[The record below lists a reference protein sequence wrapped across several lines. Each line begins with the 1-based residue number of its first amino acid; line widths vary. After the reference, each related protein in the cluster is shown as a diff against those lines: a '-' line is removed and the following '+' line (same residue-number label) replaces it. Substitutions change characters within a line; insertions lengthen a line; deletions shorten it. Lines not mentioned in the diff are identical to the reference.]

1 MKLVSLFKKFS
12 LIFLVLFM
20 IGCSTSD
27 GSSSAVNTST
37 SDGSSAAAAAAN
49 TSTSDES
56 SSAANTSEKKF
67 IVLATTPMLGEFVK
81 QVAKDNIDVRVLMP
95 YGVDPHHFEPS
106 PQDVKK
112 IDEADLV
119 FYVGLKYEPTALNKL
134 LHNAS
139 NSKQVLVEIGPQVN
153 PIEFGHDDH
162 DDHDEHDDDKDKH
175 DHDDE
180 DEHDDDKDKHDD
192 DDEDKHDDDKDKHD
206 HDDEDEHDDEDKHD
220 DDKDKHD
227 HDDEDKHDDDKDK
240 HDHDDEDKHDD
251 EDEHDEDKHEGH
263 DHGTYDP
270 HFWFDPNRVALA
282 VDAIKKELIKL
293 DPENK
298 NAYEEAANNYLEK
311 LKALDQE
318 IAALI
323 ESIPSDNRAIVTTH
337 ESLGYLEDRYGLE
350 VISTVIPSLTT
361 EDGVTPK
368 GLVKVIEEIKEH
380 GIKVIFVESESP
392 TQSAEIVAR
401 EANARLASGLWVETL
416 QENQSYIDF
425 LKTNVSLI
433 VENLKEQ

>member
-37 SDGSSAAAAAAN
+37 SDGSSSAAAAAN

-162 DDHDEHDDDKDKH
+162 DVHDE
-175 DHDDE
+175 HDDE
-180 DEHDDDKDKHDD
+180 DEHDDDKDKHD
-192 DDEDKHDDDKDKHD
+192 
-206 HDDEDEHDDEDKHD
+206 HDDEDKHD

-240 HDHDDEDKHDD
+240 HDHDDEDEHD

-282 VDAIKKELIKL
+282 VDAIKEELIKL

-323 ESIPSDNRAIVTTH
+323 ESIPSDNRGIVTTH

-350 VISTVIPSLTT
+350 VIATVIPSLTT

-368 GLVKVIEEIKEH
+368 GLVEVIEEIKEH
-380 GIKVIFVESESP
+380 GIKVIFIESESP
-392 TQSAEIVAR
+392 TQSAEIVAK
-401 EANARLASGLWVETL
+401 EANAKLVSGLWVETL
-416 QENQSYIDF
+416 KENQSYIDF

>member
-37 SDGSSAAAAAAN
+37 SDGSSSAAAAANTSTSDGSSSAAAAAN

-180 DEHDDDKDKHDD
+180 DEHDDDKDKHDH

-206 HDDEDEHDDEDKHD
+206 HDDEDEH
-220 DDKDKHD
+220 
-227 HDDEDKHDDDKDK
+227 
-240 HDHDDEDKHDD
+240 D

-311 LKALDQE
+311 LKVLDQE
-318 IAALI
+318 IVALI
-323 ESIPSDNRAIVTTH
+323 ESIPSDNRGIVTTH

-350 VISTVIPSLTT
+350 VIATVIPSLTS

-368 GLVKVIEEIKEH
+368 GLVEVIEEIKEH
-380 GIKVIFVESESP
+380 GIKVIFIESESP
-392 TQSAEIVAR
+392 TQSAEIVAK
-401 EANARLASGLWVETL
+401 EANAKLVSGLWVETL

>member
-1 MKLVSLFKKFS
+1 M
-12 LIFLVLFM
+12 
-20 IGCSTSD
+20 
-27 GSSSAVNTST
+27 
-37 SDGSSAAAAAAN
+37 
-49 TSTSDES
+49 
-56 SSAANTSEKKF
+56 
-67 IVLATTPMLGEFVK
+67 
-81 QVAKDNIDVRVLMP
+81 
-95 YGVDPHHFEPS
+95 
-106 PQDVKK
+106 KK

-180 DEHDDDKDKHDD
+180 DEHD
-192 DDEDKHDDDKDKHD
+192 
-206 HDDEDEHDDEDKHD
+206 
-220 DDKDKHD
+220 
-227 HDDEDKHDDDKDK
+227 
-240 HDHDDEDKHDD
+240 
-251 EDEHDEDKHEGH
+251 EDKHEGH
-263 DHGTYDP
+263 DHGAFDP

-282 VDAIKKELIKL
+282 VDAIKEELIKL

-318 IAALI
+318 IVTLI
-323 ESIPSDNRAIVTTH
+323 ESIPSDNKGIVTTH

-350 VISTVIPSLTT
+350 VIATVIPSLTT

-368 GLVKVIEEIKEH
+368 GLVEVIEEIKEH
-380 GIKVIFVESESP
+380 GIKVIFIESESP
-392 TQSAEIVAR
+392 TQSAEIVAK
-401 EANARLASGLWVETL
+401 EANAKLVSGLWVETL
-416 QENQSYIDF
+416 KENQSYIDF

>member
-37 SDGSSAAAAAAN
+37 SDGSSSAAAAAN

-180 DEHDDDKDKHDD
+180 DEHDDDKDKHDH

-206 HDDEDEHDDEDKHD
+206 HDDEDEH
-220 DDKDKHD
+220 
-227 HDDEDKHDDDKDK
+227 
-240 HDHDDEDKHDD
+240 D

-282 VDAIKKELIKL
+282 VDAIKEELIKL

-318 IAALI
+318 IATLI
-323 ESIPSDNRAIVTTH
+323 ESIPSDNRGIVTTH

-350 VISTVIPSLTT
+350 VIATVIPSLTT

-368 GLVKVIEEIKEH
+368 GLVEVIEEIKEH
-380 GIKVIFVESESP
+380 GIKVIFIESESP
-392 TQSAEIVAR
+392 TQSAEIVAK
-401 EANARLASGLWVETL
+401 EANAKLVSGLWVETL

>member
-37 SDGSSAAAAAAN
+37 SDG
-49 TSTSDES
+49 S

-180 DEHDDDKDKHDD
+180 DEHDDDKDKHD
-192 DDEDKHDDDKDKHD
+192 
-206 HDDEDEHDDEDKHD
+206 HDDEDE
-220 DDKDKHD
+220 
-227 HDDEDKHDDDKDK
+227 
-240 HDHDDEDKHDD
+240 DD

-282 VDAIKKELIKL
+282 VDAIKEELIKL

-323 ESIPSDNRAIVTTH
+323 ESIPSDNRGIVTTH

-350 VISTVIPSLTT
+350 VIATVIPSLTT

-368 GLVKVIEEIKEH
+368 GLVEVIEEIKEH
-380 GIKVIFVESESP
+380 GIKVIFIESESP
-392 TQSAEIVAR
+392 TQSAEIVAK
-401 EANARLASGLWVETL
+401 EANAKLVSGLWVETL
-416 QENQSYIDF
+416 KENQSYIDF

>member
-37 SDGSSAAAAAAN
+37 SDGSSSAAAAAN

-180 DEHDDDKDKHDD
+180 DEHDDDKDKHDH

-206 HDDEDEHDDEDKHD
+206 HDDEDEHD
-220 DDKDKHD
+220 
-227 HDDEDKHDDDKDK
+227 
-240 HDHDDEDKHDD
+240 

-263 DHGTYDP
+263 DHGTFDP

-318 IAALI
+318 IVTLI
-323 ESIPSDNRAIVTTH
+323 ESIPSDNRGIVTTH

-350 VISTVIPSLTT
+350 VIATVIPSLTS

-368 GLVKVIEEIKEH
+368 GLVEVIEEIKEH
-380 GIKVIFVESESP
+380 GIKVIFIESESP
-392 TQSAEIVAR
+392 TQSAEIVAK
-401 EANARLASGLWVETL
+401 EANAKLVSGLWVETL

>member
-37 SDGSSAAAAAAN
+37 SDGSSSAAAAAN

-180 DEHDDDKDKHDD
+180 DEHDDDKDKHDH

-206 HDDEDEHDDEDKHD
+206 HDDEDEH
-220 DDKDKHD
+220 
-227 HDDEDKHDDDKDK
+227 
-240 HDHDDEDKHDD
+240 D

-282 VDAIKKELIKL
+282 VDAIKEELIKL

-318 IAALI
+318 IATLI
-323 ESIPSDNRAIVTTH
+323 ESIPSDNRGIVTTH

-350 VISTVIPSLTT
+350 VIATVIPSLTT

-368 GLVKVIEEIKEH
+368 GLVEVIEEIKEH
-380 GIKVIFVESESP
+380 GIKVIFIESESP
-392 TQSAEIVAR
+392 TQSAEIVAK
-401 EANARLASGLWVETL
+401 EANAKLVSGLWVETL
-416 QENQSYIDF
+416 KENQSYIDF

>member
-37 SDGSSAAAAAAN
+37 SDGSSSAAAAAN

-180 DEHDDDKDKHDD
+180 DKHDDDKDKHDHE
-192 DDEDKHDDDKDKHD
+192 DEDKHDDDKDKHD
-206 HDDEDEHDDEDKHD
+206 HDDEDEHD
-220 DDKDKHD
+220 
-227 HDDEDKHDDDKDK
+227 
-240 HDHDDEDKHDD
+240 

-263 DHGTYDP
+263 DHGTFDP

-282 VDAIKKELIKL
+282 VDAIKEELIKL

-318 IAALI
+318 IVALI
-323 ESIPSDNRAIVTTH
+323 ESIPSDNRGIVTTH

-350 VISTVIPSLTT
+350 VIATVIPSLTS

-368 GLVKVIEEIKEH
+368 GLVEVIEEIKEH
-380 GIKVIFVESESP
+380 GIKVIFIESESP
-392 TQSAEIVAR
+392 TQSAEIVAK
-401 EANARLASGLWVETL
+401 EANAKLVSGLWVETL
-416 QENQSYIDF
+416 KENQSYIDF

>member
-37 SDGSSAAAAAAN
+37 SDG
-49 TSTSDES
+49 S

-119 FYVGLKYEPTALNKL
+119 FYVGLKYEPSALNKL

-180 DEHDDDKDKHDD
+180 DEHDDDKDKHDH

-206 HDDEDEHDDEDKHD
+206 HDDEDEHD
-220 DDKDKHD
+220 
-227 HDDEDKHDDDKDK
+227 
-240 HDHDDEDKHDD
+240 

-263 DHGTYDP
+263 DHGAYDP

-318 IAALI
+318 IVTLI
-323 ESIPSDNRAIVTTH
+323 ESIPSDNRGIVTTH

-350 VISTVIPSLTT
+350 VIATVIPSLTT

-368 GLVKVIEEIKEH
+368 GLVEVIEEIKEH
-380 GIKVIFVESESP
+380 GIKVIFIESESP

-401 EANARLASGLWVETL
+401 EANAKLVSGLWVETL

-425 LKTNVSLI
+425 LKTNVNLI
-433 VENLKEQ
+433 VENLK

>member
-1 MKLVSLFKKFS
+1 
-12 LIFLVLFM
+12 
-20 IGCSTSD
+20 
-27 GSSSAVNTST
+27 
-37 SDGSSAAAAAAN
+37 
-49 TSTSDES
+49 
-56 SSAANTSEKKF
+56 
-67 IVLATTPMLGEFVK
+67 ML
-81 QVAKDNIDVRVLMP
+81 
-95 YGVDPHHFEPS
+95 
-106 PQDVKK
+106 
-112 IDEADLV
+112 
-119 FYVGLKYEPTALNKL
+119 
-134 LHNAS
+134 
-139 NSKQVLVEIGPQVN
+139 
-153 PIEFGHDDH
+153 
-162 DDHDEHDDDKDKH
+162 
-175 DHDDE
+175 
-180 DEHDDDKDKHDD
+180 
-192 DDEDKHDDDKDKHD
+192 
-206 HDDEDEHDDEDKHD
+206 
-220 DDKDKHD
+220 
-227 HDDEDKHDDDKDK
+227 
-240 HDHDDEDKHDD
+240 
-251 EDEHDEDKHEGH
+251 
-263 DHGTYDP
+263 
-270 HFWFDPNRVALA
+270 
-282 VDAIKKELIKL
+282 KELIKL

-323 ESIPSDNRAIVTTH
+323 ESIPSDNRGIVTTH

>member
-37 SDGSSAAAAAAN
+37 SDGSSSAAAAAN

-162 DDHDEHDDDKDKH
+162 DDHDEHDD
-175 DHDDE
+175 E
-180 DEHDDDKDKHDD
+180 DE
-192 DDEDKHDDDKDKHD
+192 
-206 HDDEDEHDDEDKHD
+206 HD

-240 HDHDDEDKHDD
+240 HDHDDEDEHD

-282 VDAIKKELIKL
+282 VDAIKEELIKL

-318 IAALI
+318 IVTLI
-323 ESIPSDNRAIVTTH
+323 ESIPSDNRGIVTTH

-350 VISTVIPSLTT
+350 VIATVIPSLNS

-368 GLVKVIEEIKEH
+368 ELVSVIEEIKEH
-380 GIKVIFVESESP
+380 EIKVIFIESESP
-392 TQSAEIVAR
+392 TQSAEIVAK
-401 EANARLASGLWVETL
+401 EANAKLVSGLWVETL
-416 QENQSYIDF
+416 KENQSYIDF

>member
-37 SDGSSAAAAAAN
+37 SDGSSSAAAAAN
-49 TSTSDES
+49 TSTSDGS

-180 DEHDDDKDKHDD
+180 DEHDDDKDKHDH

-206 HDDEDEHDDEDKHD
+206 HDDEDEH
-220 DDKDKHD
+220 
-227 HDDEDKHDDDKDK
+227 
-240 HDHDDEDKHDD
+240 D

-282 VDAIKKELIKL
+282 VDAIKEELIKL

-311 LKALDQE
+311 LKVLDQE
-318 IAALI
+318 IVALI
-323 ESIPSDNRAIVTTH
+323 ESIPSDNRGIVTTH

-350 VISTVIPSLTT
+350 VIATVIPSLTT

-368 GLVKVIEEIKEH
+368 GLVEVIEEIKEH
-380 GIKVIFVESESP
+380 GIKVIFIESESP
-392 TQSAEIVAR
+392 TQSAEIVAK
-401 EANARLASGLWVETL
+401 EANAKLVSGLWVETL

>member
-20 IGCSTSD
+20 IGCSTTD
-27 GSSSAVNTST
+27 GSSS
-37 SDGSSAAAAAAN
+37 AAN

-180 DEHDDDKDKHDD
+180 DEHDDDKDKHDH

-206 HDDEDEHDDEDKHD
+206 HDDEDEHD
-220 DDKDKHD
+220 
-227 HDDEDKHDDDKDK
+227 
-240 HDHDDEDKHDD
+240 

-263 DHGTYDP
+263 DHGTFDP

-282 VDAIKKELIKL
+282 VDAIKEELIKL

-318 IAALI
+318 IVTLI
-323 ESIPSDNRAIVTTH
+323 ESIPSDNRGIVTTH

-350 VISTVIPSLTT
+350 VIATVIPSLTT

-368 GLVKVIEEIKEH
+368 GLVEVIEEIKEH
-380 GIKVIFVESESP
+380 GIKVIFIESESP
-392 TQSAEIVAR
+392 TQSAEIVAK
-401 EANARLASGLWVETL
+401 EANAKLVSGLWVETL

>member
-27 GSSSAVNTST
+27 G
-37 SDGSSAAAAAAN
+37 
-49 TSTSDES
+49 S

-119 FYVGLKYEPTALNKL
+119 FYVGLKYEPSALNKL

-180 DEHDDDKDKHDD
+180 DEHDDDKDKHDH

-206 HDDEDEHDDEDKHD
+206 HDDEDKHDDEDEHD

-240 HDHDDEDKHDD
+240 HDHDDEDEHD

-318 IAALI
+318 IVTLI
-323 ESIPSDNRAIVTTH
+323 ESIPSDNRGIVTTH

-350 VISTVIPSLTT
+350 VIATVIPSLTT

-368 GLVKVIEEIKEH
+368 GLVEVIEEIKEH
-380 GIKVIFVESESP
+380 GIKVIFIESESP

-401 EANARLASGLWVETL
+401 EANAKLVSGLWVETL

-425 LKTNVSLI
+425 LKTNVNLI
-433 VENLKEQ
+433 VENLK

>member
-37 SDGSSAAAAAAN
+37 SDG
-49 TSTSDES
+49 S

-119 FYVGLKYEPTALNKL
+119 FYVGLKYEPSALNKL

-180 DEHDDDKDKHDD
+180 DEHDDDKDKHDH

-206 HDDEDEHDDEDKHD
+206 HDDEDEHD
-220 DDKDKHD
+220 
-227 HDDEDKHDDDKDK
+227 
-240 HDHDDEDKHDD
+240 

-263 DHGTYDP
+263 DHGAYDP

-318 IAALI
+318 IVTLI
-323 ESIPSDNRAIVTTH
+323 ESIPSDNRGIVTTH

-350 VISTVIPSLTT
+350 VIATVIPSLTT

-368 GLVKVIEEIKEH
+368 GLVEVIEEIKEH
-380 GIKVIFVESESP
+380 GIKVIFIESESP
-392 TQSAEIVAR
+392 TQSAEIVAK
-401 EANARLASGLWVETL
+401 ESNARLVSGLWVETL
-416 QENQSYIDF
+416 KENQSYIDF
-425 LKTNVSLI
+425 LKTNINLI
-433 VENLKEQ
+433 AENLKEQ

>member
-37 SDGSSAAAAAAN
+37 SDGSSSAAA
-49 TSTSDES
+49 
-56 SSAANTSEKKF
+56 AANTSEKKF

-119 FYVGLKYEPTALNKL
+119 FYVGLKYEPSALNKL

-180 DEHDDDKDKHDD
+180 DEHDDDKDKHDH

-206 HDDEDEHDDEDKHD
+206 HDDEDEHD
-220 DDKDKHD
+220 
-227 HDDEDKHDDDKDK
+227 
-240 HDHDDEDKHDD
+240 

-263 DHGTYDP
+263 DHGAYDP

-318 IAALI
+318 IVTLI
-323 ESIPSDNRAIVTTH
+323 ESIPSDNRGIVTTH

-350 VISTVIPSLTT
+350 VIATVIPSLTT

-368 GLVKVIEEIKEH
+368 GLVEVIEEIKEH
-380 GIKVIFVESESP
+380 GIKVIFIESESP

-401 EANARLASGLWVETL
+401 EANAKLVSGLWVETL

-425 LKTNVSLI
+425 LKTNVNLI
-433 VENLKEQ
+433 VENLK

>member
-37 SDGSSAAAAAAN
+37 SDGSSSAAAAAN

-180 DEHDDDKDKHDD
+180 DEHDDDKDKHD
-192 DDEDKHDDDKDKHD
+192 
-206 HDDEDEHDDEDKHD
+206 HDDEDKHD

-227 HDDEDKHDDDKDK
+227 
-240 HDHDDEDKHDD
+240 HDD

-282 VDAIKKELIKL
+282 VDAIKEELIKL

-318 IAALI
+318 IVTLI
-323 ESIPSDNRAIVTTH
+323 ESIPSDNRGIVTTH

-350 VISTVIPSLTT
+350 VIATVIPSLTS

-368 GLVKVIEEIKEH
+368 GLVEVIEEIKEH
-380 GIKVIFVESESP
+380 GIKVIFIESESP

-401 EANARLASGLWVETL
+401 EANAKLVSGLWVETL

>member
-37 SDGSSAAAAAAN
+37 SDGSSSAAAAAN

-139 NSKQVLVEIGPQVN
+139 NSKQVLVELGPQVN

-180 DEHDDDKDKHDD
+180 DEHDEEKENQDQHD
-192 DDEDKHDDDKDKHD
+192 EH
-206 HDDEDEHDDEDKHD
+206 EHDDEDKHD

-240 HDHDDEDKHDD
+240 HDHDDEDEHD

-282 VDAIKKELIKL
+282 VDAIKEELIKL

-318 IAALI
+318 IVTLI
-323 ESIPSDNRAIVTTH
+323 ESIPSDNRGIVTTH

-350 VISTVIPSLTT
+350 VIATVIPSLTS

-368 GLVKVIEEIKEH
+368 GLVEVIEEIKEH
-380 GIKVIFVESESP
+380 GIKVIFIESESP
-392 TQSAEIVAR
+392 TQSAEIVAK
-401 EANARLASGLWVETL
+401 EANAKLVSGLWVETL

>member
-37 SDGSSAAAAAAN
+37 SDG
-49 TSTSDES
+49 S

-180 DEHDDDKDKHDD
+180 DK
-192 DDEDKHDDDKDKHD
+192 
-206 HDDEDEHDDEDKHD
+206 HDDEDEHD

-240 HDHDDEDKHDD
+240 HDHDDEDEHD

-263 DHGTYDP
+263 DHGTFDP

-282 VDAIKKELIKL
+282 VDAIKEELIKL

-318 IAALI
+318 IVALI
-323 ESIPSDNRAIVTTH
+323 ESIPSDNRGIVTTH

-350 VISTVIPSLTT
+350 VIATVIPSLTT

-368 GLVKVIEEIKEH
+368 GLVEVIEEIKEH
-380 GIKVIFVESESP
+380 GIKVIFIESESP
-392 TQSAEIVAR
+392 TQSAEIVAK
-401 EANARLASGLWVETL
+401 EANAKLVSGLWVETL
-416 QENQSYIDF
+416 KENQSYIDF

>member
-37 SDGSSAAAAAAN
+37 SDG
-49 TSTSDES
+49 S

-162 DDHDEHDDDKDKH
+162 DDHDEHDD
-175 DHDDE
+175 E
-180 DEHDDDKDKHDD
+180 DE
-192 DDEDKHDDDKDKHD
+192 
-206 HDDEDEHDDEDKHD
+206 HD

-240 HDHDDEDKHDD
+240 HDHDDEDEHD

-263 DHGTYDP
+263 DHGTFDP

-282 VDAIKKELIKL
+282 VDAIKEELIKL

-318 IAALI
+318 IVALI
-323 ESIPSDNRAIVTTH
+323 ESIPSDNRGIVTTH

-350 VISTVIPSLTT
+350 VIATVIPSLTS

-368 GLVKVIEEIKEH
+368 GLVEVIEEIKEH
-380 GIKVIFVESESP
+380 GIKVIFIESESP
-392 TQSAEIVAR
+392 TQSAEIVAK
-401 EANARLASGLWVETL
+401 EANAKLVSGLWVETL
-416 QENQSYIDF
+416 KENQSYIDF

>member
-37 SDGSSAAAAAAN
+37 SDGSSSAAAAAN

-180 DEHDDDKDKHDD
+180 DEHDD
-192 DDEDKHDDDKDKHD
+192 
-206 HDDEDEHDDEDKHD
+206 EDKHD

-240 HDHDDEDKHDD
+240 HDHDDEDEHD

-282 VDAIKKELIKL
+282 VDAIKEELIKL

-318 IAALI
+318 IVTLI
-323 ESIPSDNRAIVTTH
+323 ESIPSDNRGIVTTH

-350 VISTVIPSLTT
+350 VIATVIPSLTT

-368 GLVKVIEEIKEH
+368 GLVEVIEEIKEH
-380 GIKVIFVESESP
+380 GIKVIFIESESP
-392 TQSAEIVAR
+392 TQSAEIVAK
-401 EANARLASGLWVETL
+401 EANAKLVSGLWVETL
-416 QENQSYIDF
+416 KENQSYIDF

>member
-27 GSSSAVNTST
+27 GSSS
-37 SDGSSAAAAAAN
+37 AAAAAN

-180 DEHDDDKDKHDD
+180 DEHDDDKDKHDH

-206 HDDEDEHDDEDKHD
+206 HDDEDEHD
-220 DDKDKHD
+220 
-227 HDDEDKHDDDKDK
+227 
-240 HDHDDEDKHDD
+240 

-263 DHGTYDP
+263 AHGTFDP

-282 VDAIKKELIKL
+282 VDAIKEELIKL

-318 IAALI
+318 IVTLI
-323 ESIPSDNRAIVTTH
+323 ESIPSDNRGIVTTH

-350 VISTVIPSLTT
+350 VIATVIPSLTT

-368 GLVKVIEEIKEH
+368 GLVEVIEEIKEH
-380 GIKVIFVESESP
+380 GIKVIFIESESP
-392 TQSAEIVAR
+392 TQSAEIVAK
-401 EANARLASGLWVETL
+401 EANAKLVSGLWVETL

>member
-37 SDGSSAAAAAAN
+37 SDG
-49 TSTSDES
+49 S

-162 DDHDEHDDDKDKH
+162 DDHDDEDKHDDDKDKH
-175 DHDDE
+175 DHDEE
-180 DEHDDDKDKHDD
+180 DDH

-206 HDDEDEHDDEDKHD
+206 HDDEDEH
-220 DDKDKHD
+220 
-227 HDDEDKHDDDKDK
+227 
-240 HDHDDEDKHDD
+240 D

-282 VDAIKKELIKL
+282 VDAIKEELIKL

-318 IAALI
+318 IVTLI
-323 ESIPSDNRAIVTTH
+323 ESIPSDNRGIVTTH

-350 VISTVIPSLTT
+350 VIATVIPSLTT

-368 GLVKVIEEIKEH
+368 GLVEVIEEIKEH
-380 GIKVIFVESESP
+380 GIKVIFIESESP
-392 TQSAEIVAR
+392 TQSAEIVAK
-401 EANARLASGLWVETL
+401 EANAKLVSGLWVETL
-416 QENQSYIDF
+416 KENQSYIDF

>member
-37 SDGSSAAAAAAN
+37 SDGSSSAAAAAN

-180 DEHDDDKDKHDD
+180 DEHDDDKDKHDH

-206 HDDEDEHDDEDKHD
+206 HDDEDEH
-220 DDKDKHD
+220 
-227 HDDEDKHDDDKDK
+227 
-240 HDHDDEDKHDD
+240 D

-318 IAALI
+318 IVTLI
-323 ESIPSDNRAIVTTH
+323 ESIPSDNRGIVTTH

-350 VISTVIPSLTT
+350 VIATVIPSLTS

-368 GLVKVIEEIKEH
+368 GLVEVIEEIKEH
-380 GIKVIFVESESP
+380 GIKVIFIESESP
-392 TQSAEIVAR
+392 TQSAEIVAK
-401 EANARLASGLWVETL
+401 EANAKLVSGLWVETL

>member
-37 SDGSSAAAAAAN
+37 SDGSSSAAAAAN

-95 YGVDPHHFEPS
+95 YGVDTQHFEPS

-112 IDEADLV
+112 IDEAELV
-119 FYVGLKYEPTALNKL
+119 FYVGIKYEPTALNKL

-180 DEHDDDKDKHDD
+180 DEHD
-192 DDEDKHDDDKDKHD
+192 
-206 HDDEDEHDDEDKHD
+206 
-220 DDKDKHD
+220 
-227 HDDEDKHDDDKDK
+227 
-240 HDHDDEDKHDD
+240 

-263 DHGTYDP
+263 DHGTFDP

-282 VDAIKKELIKL
+282 VDAIKEELIKL

-318 IAALI
+318 IVTLI
-323 ESIPSDNRAIVTTH
+323 ESIPSDNRGIVTTH

-350 VISTVIPSLTT
+350 VIATVIPSLTS

-368 GLVKVIEEIKEH
+368 GLVEVIEEIKEH
-380 GIKVIFVESESP
+380 GIKVIFIESESP
-392 TQSAEIVAR
+392 TQSAEIVAK
-401 EANARLASGLWVETL
+401 EANAKLVSGLWVETL

>member
-37 SDGSSAAAAAAN
+37 SDGSSSAAAAAN

-180 DEHDDDKDKHDD
+180 DEHDDDKDKHDH

-206 HDDEDEHDDEDKHD
+206 HDDEDEHD
-220 DDKDKHD
+220 
-227 HDDEDKHDDDKDK
+227 
-240 HDHDDEDKHDD
+240 

-263 DHGTYDP
+263 DHGTFDP

-282 VDAIKKELIKL
+282 VDAIKEELIKL

-318 IAALI
+318 IVTLI
-323 ESIPSDNRAIVTTH
+323 ESIPSDNRGIVTTH

-350 VISTVIPSLTT
+350 VIATVIPSLTT

-368 GLVKVIEEIKEH
+368 GLVEVIEEIKEH
-380 GIKVIFVESESP
+380 GIKVIFIESESP
-392 TQSAEIVAR
+392 TQSAEIVAK
-401 EANARLASGLWVETL
+401 EANAKLVSGLWVETL

>member
-37 SDGSSAAAAAAN
+37 SDGSSSAAAAAN

-180 DEHDDDKDKHDD
+180 DEHDDDKDKHDH

-206 HDDEDEHDDEDKHD
+206 HDDEDEH
-220 DDKDKHD
+220 
-227 HDDEDKHDDDKDK
+227 
-240 HDHDDEDKHDD
+240 D

-318 IAALI
+318 IVALI
-323 ESIPSDNRAIVTTH
+323 ESIPSDNRGIVTTH

-350 VISTVIPSLTT
+350 VIATVIPSLTT

-368 GLVKVIEEIKEH
+368 GLVEVIEEIKEH
-380 GIKVIFVESESP
+380 GIKVIFIESESP
-392 TQSAEIVAR
+392 TQSAEIVAK
-401 EANARLASGLWVETL
+401 EANAKLVSGLWVETL

>member
-37 SDGSSAAAAAAN
+37 SDGSSSAAAAAN

-180 DEHDDDKDKHDD
+180 D
-192 DDEDKHDDDKDKHD
+192 
-206 HDDEDEHDDEDKHD
+206 KHD

-240 HDHDDEDKHDD
+240 HDHDD

-282 VDAIKKELIKL
+282 VDAIKEELIKL

-311 LKALDQE
+311 LKVLDQE
-318 IAALI
+318 IVALI
-323 ESIPSDNRAIVTTH
+323 ESIPSDNRGIVTTH

-350 VISTVIPSLTT
+350 VIATVIPSLTT

-368 GLVKVIEEIKEH
+368 GLVEVIEEIKEH
-380 GIKVIFVESESP
+380 GIKVIFIESESP
-392 TQSAEIVAR
+392 TQSAEIVAK
-401 EANARLASGLWVETL
+401 EANAKLVSGLWVETL
-416 QENQSYIDF
+416 KENQSYIDF

>member
-37 SDGSSAAAAAAN
+37 SDGSSSAAAAAN

-180 DEHDDDKDKHDD
+180 DEHD
-192 DDEDKHDDDKDKHD
+192 
-206 HDDEDEHDDEDKHD
+206 
-220 DDKDKHD
+220 
-227 HDDEDKHDDDKDK
+227 
-240 HDHDDEDKHDD
+240 

-282 VDAIKKELIKL
+282 VDAIKEELIKL

-318 IAALI
+318 IVALI
-323 ESIPSDNRAIVTTH
+323 ESIPSDNRGIVTTH

-350 VISTVIPSLTT
+350 VIATVIPSLTT

-368 GLVKVIEEIKEH
+368 GLVEVIEEIKEH
-380 GIKVIFVESESP
+380 GIKVIFIESESP

-401 EANARLASGLWVETL
+401 EANAKLVSGLWVETL
-416 QENQSYIDF
+416 KENQSYIDF
-425 LKTNVSLI
+425 LKTNVNLI

>member
-27 GSSSAVNTST
+27 G
-37 SDGSSAAAAAAN
+37 
-49 TSTSDES
+49 S

-119 FYVGLKYEPTALNKL
+119 FYVGLKYEPSALNKL

-180 DEHDDDKDKHDD
+180 DEHDDDKDKHD
-192 DDEDKHDDDKDKHD
+192 
-206 HDDEDEHDDEDKHD
+206 HDDEDKHD

-240 HDHDDEDKHDD
+240 HDHDDEDEHD

-318 IAALI
+318 IVTLI
-323 ESIPSDNRAIVTTH
+323 ESIPSDNRGIVTTH

-350 VISTVIPSLTT
+350 VIATVIPSLNS
-361 EDGVTPK
+361 EDSVTPK
-368 GLVKVIEEIKEH
+368 GLVSVIEEIKEH
-380 GIKVIFVESESP
+380 GIKVIFIESESP

-401 EANARLASGLWVETL
+401 EANAKLVSGLWVETL

-425 LKTNVSLI
+425 LKTNVNLI
-433 VENLKEQ
+433 VENLK

>member
-37 SDGSSAAAAAAN
+37 SDGSSSAAAAAN

-180 DEHDDDKDKHDD
+180 DEHDDDKDKHDH

-206 HDDEDEHDDEDKHD
+206 HDDEDEH
-220 DDKDKHD
+220 
-227 HDDEDKHDDDKDK
+227 
-240 HDHDDEDKHDD
+240 D

-282 VDAIKKELIKL
+282 VDAIKEELIKL

-311 LKALDQE
+311 LKVLDQE
-318 IAALI
+318 IVALI
-323 ESIPSDNRAIVTTH
+323 ESIPSDNRGIVTTH

-350 VISTVIPSLTT
+350 VIATVIPSLTS

-368 GLVKVIEEIKEH
+368 GLVEVIEEIKEH
-380 GIKVIFVESESP
+380 GIKVIFIESESP
-392 TQSAEIVAR
+392 TQSAEIVAK
-401 EANARLASGLWVETL
+401 EANAKLVSGLWVETL

>member
-37 SDGSSAAAAAAN
+37 SDGSSSAAAAAN

-139 NSKQVLVEIGPQVN
+139 NSKQVLVELGPQVN

-180 DEHDDDKDKHDD
+180 DEHDDDKDKHDH

-206 HDDEDEHDDEDKHD
+206 HDDEDEH
-220 DDKDKHD
+220 
-227 HDDEDKHDDDKDK
+227 
-240 HDHDDEDKHDD
+240 D

-282 VDAIKKELIKL
+282 VDAIKEELIKL

-311 LKALDQE
+311 LKVLDQE
-318 IAALI
+318 IVALI
-323 ESIPSDNRAIVTTH
+323 ESIPSDNRGIVTTH

-350 VISTVIPSLTT
+350 VIATVIPSLTT

-368 GLVKVIEEIKEH
+368 GLVEVIEEIKEH
-380 GIKVIFVESESP
+380 GIKVIFIESESP
-392 TQSAEIVAR
+392 TQSAEIVAK
-401 EANARLASGLWVETL
+401 EANAKLVSGLWVETL

>member
-37 SDGSSAAAAAAN
+37 SDGSSSAAAAAN

-175 DHDDE
+175 DQDDE
-180 DEHDDDKDKHDD
+180 DEHD
-192 DDEDKHDDDKDKHD
+192 
-206 HDDEDEHDDEDKHD
+206 
-220 DDKDKHD
+220 
-227 HDDEDKHDDDKDK
+227 
-240 HDHDDEDKHDD
+240 
-251 EDEHDEDKHEGH
+251 
-263 DHGTYDP
+263 
-270 HFWFDPNRVALA
+270 
-282 VDAIKKELIKL
+282 
-293 DPENK
+293 
-298 NAYEEAANNYLEK
+298 
-311 LKALDQE
+311 
-318 IAALI
+318 
-323 ESIPSDNRAIVTTH
+323 
-337 ESLGYLEDRYGLE
+337 
-350 VISTVIPSLTT
+350 
-361 EDGVTPK
+361 
-368 GLVKVIEEIKEH
+368 
-380 GIKVIFVESESP
+380 
-392 TQSAEIVAR
+392 
-401 EANARLASGLWVETL
+401 
-416 QENQSYIDF
+416 
-425 LKTNVSLI
+425 
-433 VENLKEQ
+433 